1 MFFSGNK
8 QVTDALRQISFN
20 QFTDAKE
27 IPLSLKLSDSNGLVK
42 ELNRVLELYYNRI
55 LWESNNVHLVNQTIS
70 SGLWNMDIGPG
81 NQVVA
86 AYWSDDFR
94 HMIGY
99 HDVRDFPNKLESWSE
114 LLHPEDK
121 DRTLNLFVKT
131 LEDRSGN
138 TKYDLEYRLK
148 TRNQGY
154 RWYRAAGNVK
164 RNKEGQA
171 IQFIGIFVDVHD
183 EHESKVALDH
193 VLRRYSAIDNVTTQ
207 GSFYI
212 KLQKRMLEAAENDVW
227 FSEPFRS
234 QLGFQGEDEF
244 PNKIRA
250 WLDRIHPEDLQ
261 LFLRS
266 INDRIAQRSG
276 LFEMEYR
283 VQHRDG
289 HYLWVNAVIHVGK
302 EKDGDGLA
310 LVGVINDETQ
320 LHNTRELVEQN
331 MNTRVHSLSE
341 CLEKINQTIVDNTEA
356 MQQVMNRQTEL
367 AQILHDAQKQMERTA
382 NAVGAIQSISS
393 QTNLLSLNASVE
405 AARAGTAGKGFGVV
419 AEEVRNLAQNSDS
432 VSKEISS
439 DLSQM
444 QQYVKTVAQQFDL
457 LNTEI
462 AEQDKKMA
470 SIQQVVAEIDGDV
483 TGIKD
488 VMNMLLNQQ

>member
-1 MFFSGNK
+1 M
-8 QVTDALRQISFN
+8 
-20 QFTDAKE
+20 
-27 IPLSLKLSDSNGLVK
+27 
-42 ELNRVLELYYNRI
+42 
-55 LWESNNVHLVNQTIS
+55 
-70 SGLWNMDIGPG
+70 
-81 NQVVA
+81 
-86 AYWSDDFR
+86 
-94 HMIGY
+94 
-99 HDVRDFPNKLESWSE
+99 
-114 LLHPEDK
+114 
-121 DRTLNLFVKT
+121 
-131 LEDRSGN
+131 
-138 TKYDLEYRLK
+138 
-148 TRNQGY
+148 
-154 RWYRAAGNVK
+154 
-164 RNKEGQA
+164 
-171 IQFIGIFVDVHD
+171 
-183 EHESKVALDH
+183 
-193 VLRRYSAIDNVTTQ
+193 
-207 GSFYI
+207 
-212 KLQKRMLEAAENDVW
+212 
-227 FSEPFRS
+227 
-234 QLGFQGEDEF
+234 
-244 PNKIRA
+244 
-250 WLDRIHPEDLQ
+250 
-261 LFLRS
+261 
-266 INDRIAQRSG
+266 
-276 LFEMEYR
+276 
-283 VQHRDG
+283 
-289 HYLWVNAVIHVGK
+289 NAVVHVGK

-310 LVGVINDETQ
+310 LVGVIYDETQ

-341 CLEKINQTIVDNTEA
+341 CLEKINQTIEDNTEA

-382 NAVGAIQSISS
+382 SAVGAIQSISS